1 MSSRRAAGEPA
12 VFMWDVREQPPMEDI
27 AMHVNAAM
35 FTGGTFMYVVP
46 NTWTD
51 SYAVVLSPV
60 ELNLAEVQR
69 AFEERP

>member
-1 MSSRRAAGEPA
+1 
-12 VFMWDVREQPPMEDI
+12 MWDCKDPAPIESI
-27 AMHVNAAM
+27 AVHVNAAM

-69 AFEERP
+69 TFDES